1 MEGMCTESSIIVDDN
16 LLDIEHVKFLEKVSD
31 SKIFYREKK
40 HEETEFTS
48 TLEKFN
54 RGKLPNGSVVLQ
66 TILMDMIQQKIDT

>member
-16 LLDIEHVKFLEKVSD
+16 LLDIEHEKFLEKVSD
-31 SKIFYREKK
+31 SK
-40 HEETEFTS
+40 
-48 TLEKFN
+48 KFD